1 MTQVV
6 RAALAFAA
14 LLSFGVSEPTPLVA
28 QSLDDA
34 VGHTAGS
41 HMHALLQKTILKVDV
56 LTVDICFD
64 DPTARRFV
72 AIANRGRLRGDAAD
86 SITRAALTGRLAL
99 ARVGFLRD
107 IPVPDFLQG
116 VDEDLRNA
124 VDAGVLAD
132 SVYRTVTAGLPAWY
146 APLQR
151 RGIRT
156 GDVLVYEMQSNA
168 VRTIYRNRE
177 GRTLLERTDTGR
189 AKRNSPLAAWLA
201 PGSPFRDALLR
212 SMQRDAREAGAPRG
226 RRAGGCGAGTK

>member
-1 MTQVV
+1 MTQVF
-6 RAALAFAA
+6 RAALAAV
-14 LLSFGVSEPTPLVA
+14 LCCGVSATTPLLA
-28 QSLDDA
+28 QSLDRA
-34 VGHTAGS
+34 VGHTTGS
-41 HMHALLQKTILKVDV
+41 HMHALMQKTLLKVDV

-64 DPTARRFV
+64 EPTARRFV
-72 AIANRGRLRGDAAD
+72 AIAGQGRLRGAAAD

-99 ARVGFLRD
+99 ARVAFLRD
-107 IPVPDFLQG
+107 ITVRDFLQG

-201 PGSPFRDALLR
+201 PGSPVRDELLR
-212 SMQRDAREAGAPRG
+212 SMQQGA
-226 RRAGGCGAGTK
+226 RRAGDRRAAGCTRATS

>member
-1 MTQVV
+1 MTQVL
-6 RAALAFAA
+6 RAALALAVLFSSGVPAPAA
-14 LLSFGVSEPTPLVA
+14 LAA
-28 QSLDDA
+28 QSLDQA

-41 HMHALLQKTILKVDV
+41 HMHALLQKTVLKVDV

-64 DPTARRFV
+64 EATARRFA
-72 AIANRGRLRGDAAD
+72 AIGNRGRLRGAAAD
-86 SITRAALTGRLAL
+86 SITRAALSGKLAL

-107 IPVPDFLQG
+107 IPVRDFLEG

-124 VDAGVLAD
+124 VAVGLLAD
-132 SVYRTVTAGLPAWY
+132 SVYRAVTAGLPAWY

-177 GRTLLERTDTGR
+177 GRTLLERTDAGR

-201 PGSPFRDALLR
+201 PGAPVRDELLR
-212 SMQRDAREAGAPRG
+212 SMQRDAGASGG
-226 RRAGGCGAGTK
+226 RRAGECGAATK